1 MATDCPYAVLG
12 VDTDADMDT
21 VRRTF
26 RARAHAC
33 HPDHGGDRREFEQVM
48 AAFREVCARPRSKV
62 VAAVR
67 PAPVNPYVGFLRSL
81 DEAAR
86 LQVAPVRRAHPVRAA
101 ASAVHA
107 GEAFATV
114 FQRELARLA
123 K

>member
-33 HPDHGGDRREFEQVM
+33 HPDHGGDRREFERVM
-48 AAFREVCARPRSKV
+48 AAFRDLCSRPR
-62 VAAVR
+62 AAVVR

-86 LQVAPVRRAHPVRAA
+86 LNVAPVRRAHPARATA
-101 ASAVHA
+101 TKVQS
-107 GEAFATV
+107 GIAFAAV